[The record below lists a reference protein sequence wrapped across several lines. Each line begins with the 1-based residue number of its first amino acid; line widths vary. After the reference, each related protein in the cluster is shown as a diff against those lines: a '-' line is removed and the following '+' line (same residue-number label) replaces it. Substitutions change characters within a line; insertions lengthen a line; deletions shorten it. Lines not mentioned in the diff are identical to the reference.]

1 MSKKKVSH
9 VMRWFTCEWRGLDSD
24 EEYLAVFPKY
34 LEHVAAIRDDL
45 VPGAAAILELDL
57 HDGQVQEWS
66 DDAGLFVWRIL
77 IGDLQRGYQLATITY
92 SNTDLLGMD
101 GVELTAFGLMGEDAE
116 ILHDEIDVASDGR
129 TDHRFLSPPYTEFG
143 LRFSQVSIDLVP
155 ASSEQRR

>member
-101 GVELTAFGLMGEDAE
+101 GV
-116 ILHDEIDVASDGR
+116 DVAKPGILAGAKLDRSSR
-129 TDHRFLSPPYTEFG
+129 VVAAENHAQIRRFRSP
-143 LRFSQVSIDLVP
+143 RSAVRNV
-155 ASSEQRR
+155 R